1 MSNDLIVTTGGYKNR
16 KDWIDLAKAIG
27 IILVVLAH
35 ALPKNTFIW
44 KYIQQFHMPLFYII
58 SGFLYSCKGTWLQY
72 VKKKIKAL
80 WMPFIGCGI
89 IMIVL
94 KIIISFIVNHS
105 IGITAKY
112 VIKFF
117 LMLELPPLQGATW
130 FLSVLLYAMIVF
142 DILIRGIHRFIKQNE
157 TIVIIIISIIVFIIG
172 SNIALPYYTSHILV
186 ALSYIGVGYG
196 LRRYEIYIEKVPIL
210 ANIIVIFLI
219 AGAAQINNVSVALN
233 SYTYKSV
240 FFLIGIMGSISVL
253 SFCKKYEN
261 RINIQYIKKQ
271 YEFLG
276 KNTMGILIWQF
287 VSFKLVM
294 VIQVLVYKMSW
305 KKLENFPIIYE
316 HNNMCWSIL
325 YTIVGVYL
333 SIFIYKMLSQF
344 AKAISKRCDD

>member
-1 MSNDLIVTTGGYKNR
+1 M
-16 KDWIDLAKAIG
+16 AKAIG

-35 ALPKNTFIW
+35 ALPKNTFMW

-72 VKKKIKAL
+72 VKKKIRAL

-89 IMIVL
+89 ITIVL

-105 IGITAKY
+105 IGITVKY
-112 VIKFF
+112 VIKFL

-142 DILIRGIHRFIKQNE
+142 DILIRVIHRVIEQNE
-157 TIVIIIISIIVFIIG
+157 TIVIFVISVIAFVIG
-172 SNIALPYYTSHILV
+172 SNIALPYYMSHILV
-186 ALSYIGVGYG
+186 ALSYIGVGYD
-196 LRRYEIYIEKVPIL
+196 LRRYEIYVEKVPIL
-210 ANIIVIFLI
+210 VDIIAFFLI
-219 AGAAQINNVSVALN
+219 AGAAQINNVSVASN

-240 FFLIGIMGSISVL
+240 FFLIGIIGSFSVL

-261 RINIQYIKKQ
+261 RINIQHIKKQ

-294 VIQVLVYKMSW
+294 VIQVLVYKMPW
-305 KKLENFPIIYE
+305 KKLQDFPIIYE
-316 HNNMCWSIL
+316 YNNICWTIL

-333 SIFIYKMLSQF
+333 SIFIYKILSRF
-344 AKAISKRCDD
+344 AKVISK

>member
-1 MSNDLIVTTGGYKNR
+1 MSNDLIVTKGGYKNR

-27 IILVVLAH
+27 IILVVFAH

-94 KIIISFIVNHS
+94 VNHS
-105 IGITAKY
+105 IGITAKD

-157 TIVIIIISIIVFIIG
+157 TIVIIIISIIVLLT
-172 SNIALPYYTSHILV
+172 N
-186 ALSYIGVGYG
+186 
-196 LRRYEIYIEKVPIL
+196 K
-210 ANIIVIFLI
+210 
-219 AGAAQINNVSVALN
+219 
-233 SYTYKSV
+233 
-240 FFLIGIMGSISVL
+240 
-253 SFCKKYEN
+253 
-261 RINIQYIKKQ
+261 
-271 YEFLG
+271 
-276 KNTMGILIWQF
+276 
-287 VSFKLVM
+287 
-294 VIQVLVYKMSW
+294 
-305 KKLENFPIIYE
+305 
-316 HNNMCWSIL
+316 
-325 YTIVGVYL
+325 
-333 SIFIYKMLSQF
+333 
-344 AKAISKRCDD
+344 